1 MITKIV
7 VNKDNIDLYQDKDV
21 VLTVPNTEK
30 NTELP
35 RLFNN
40 MVFATKDVMLAERKH
55 KFIVSK
61 LTKSALFAFAFT
73 ILTAINL
80 GTISSI
86 ALFLVFYQVLK
97 FMANRK
103 NEKEAFR
110 LLNSYQNKANEIR
123 EKIQDIKENP
133 GDEKSD
139 TYSLEFT
146 DDQMTIDHSIW
157 VKEIG
162 DSYDY
167 QGDLDTIRNSKVMII

>member
-7 VNKDNIDLYQDKDV
+7 VNKDNIDLYQDKEV

-35 RLFNN
+35 KLFND
-40 MVFATKDVMLAERKH
+40 MVFITKDVMKATKRH
-55 KFIVSK
+55 DYFNGK
-61 LTKSALFAFAFT
+61 LKKSALLTFAFG

-86 ALFLVFYQVLK
+86 AFFFVLYNLFQLLI
-97 FMANRK
+97 NRRA
-103 NEKEAFR
+103 EKESFKMLA
-110 LLNSYQNKANEIR
+110 SYQNKQKEISD
-123 EKIQDIKENP
+123 KMTDIKENP

-139 TYSLEFT
+139 TYSLEFS
-146 DDQMTIDHSIW
+146 DDQMTINHAEW

-162 DSYDY
+162 DFYDY